1 MLTGN
6 PVTSMDDTPAAA
18 FKIAF
23 VLLSDFS
30 NLGLAAAVEPL
41 SVANWLTNRQVFEW
55 RFLSLDGHPVRASN
69 GMSILVETTLENPQE
84 YAAII
89 VAASFNAAAHAQN
102 TKLLNWLRRA
112 ARFGVKIGAIETGA
126 EVLAAAGLLNDHTA
140 AVHWYNLDG
149 FRQRYPSVSAT
160 GARFTADR
168 DRMTCAGGITSID
181 MVLALIATH
190 ANKALADEVA
200 LHLFVQDQAKSVY
213 APAVQS
219 AERSTRAADSIMR
232 ETLENPLTCRHLAAR
247 VGLSDRQL
255 QRHFRTALGVGVAQ
269 HYVRLRLERAHKYV
283 QLTELSVT
291 EIALACGFGSIEH
304 FSRSYRRAFGVA
316 PKSDRS
322 QTKAGSVFRV
332 LPQQGNELRIAKT
345 TQSKNI

>member
-1 MLTGN
+1 
-6 PVTSMDDTPAAA
+6 MDETPAAT

-23 VLLSDFS
+23 VLLPDFS

-41 SVANWLTNRQVFEW
+41 YVANWLTNRQVFEW
-55 RFLSLDGHPVRASN
+55 RFLSLDGKPVCASN
-69 GMSILVETTLENPQE
+69 GMSTLVELALENPRD

-102 TKLLNWLRRA
+102 TRLLNWLRRA
-112 ARFGVKIGAIETGA
+112 ARFGVQIGAIETGA
-126 EVLAAAGLLNDHTA
+126 EVLAAAGLLDDHTA

-149 FRQRYPSVSAT
+149 FLERYPGVSAT
-160 GARFTADR
+160 SARFAADR
-168 DRMTCAGGITSID
+168 KRMTCAGGTTSMD
-181 MVLALIATH
+181 MILALIAVQ

-200 LHLFVQDQAKSVY
+200 LHLSVQDHAKSAS

-219 AERSTRAADSIMR
+219 AERITRQVDAIMR
-232 ETLENPLTCRHLAAR
+232 ETLEHPLSCRDLAAR
-247 VGLSDRQL
+247 VGISDRQL
-255 QRHFRTALGVGVAQ
+255 QRHFRTTFGVGVAQ
-269 HYVRLRLERAHKYV
+269 HCVRLRLERAHKYV

-316 PKSDRS
+316 PRSDRS
-322 QTKAGSVFRV
+322 QTKAGSVFRIS
-332 LPQQGNELRIAKT
+332 PKQEAELRIAKT
-345 TQSKNI
+345 IQEKNL